1 MKDLTFKKSRG
12 CLMAK
17 KKHLKELGLDNLPN
31 AAEAIESDEEEE
43 LFSSGAFGTGNP
55 DSLLGAV
62 CTNPIDHLTCSPES
76 PFYLGVN
83 RSVKAKYWYKCQPL
97 GEKKLQNLMKD
108 SVKKSNVCTSKKLTN
123 HSGRKT
129 AITRLLD
136 EGMPVTAVQQHTGHK
151 SLESINNYAKNS
163 IKTQKRMCDILDK
176 KEIKTALNERPES
189 TISSTGNRP
198 QPFEFLPKGT
208 VINGGTFN
216 FVFGSNDWDPNKN
229 QKENISPPEPKPR
242 RAMVIYSDSE

>member
-1 MKDLTFKKSRG
+1 MKDLTFKKSRD

-17 KKHLKELGLDNLPN
+17 KKHLKELGLGNLPN

-55 DSLLGAV
+55 DSLLAA
-62 CTNPIDHLTCSPES
+62 I
-76 PFYLGVN
+76 
-83 RSVKAKYWYKCQPL
+83 WQ
-97 GEKKLQNLMKD
+97 
-108 SVKKSNVCTSKKLTN
+108 KLTN

-136 EGMPVTAVQQHTGHK
+136 EGMPVTAAQQHTGHK

-163 IKTQKRMCDILDK
+163 IKTQKKMCDILDK
-176 KEIKTALNERPES
+176 SKSVNLDSKSKVTKSEKAATSPNPESNPEFYINVEEIQTALNERPES

-208 VINGGTFN
+208 VINGGTLN

-229 QKENISPPEPKPR
+229 QNENISPPEPKR
-242 RAMVIYSDSE
+242 LFRQ